1 MNSLW
6 HKATSSEYRL
16 LKEDPVKNIFTS
28 LSPAERVIFALLFV
42 VFFLSSLTLL
52 ARANRA
58 VMVEIPAS
66 GGTLTE
72 GIIGT
77 PRFINPLL
85 AISDADRD
93 LSALI
98 YSGLFRVDDTGN
110 LVPDLAE
117 SYKVSPDG
125 LTYVVEIKNDATF
138 QDGTPVT
145 ADDVVYTI
153 SLAEDPS
160 LKSPRRANWD
170 GVEVTKD
177 NDQSVTFTLKQPYA
191 PFLENLTMGILPSH
205 LWKAVTPTEF
215 PFSELNVEPVGSGP
229 YKVAGV
235 VRNSSG
241 IPTEYTLRPF
251 RNAVGGVPYIGSI
264 VFHFYED
271 EAAQIHAYDIGDT
284 DAIGGLSPDNL
295 PAVTRVGGVTTR
307 SPLPRVF
314 GLFLNQNQNP
324 VFADTNVRAALD
336 IAADK
341 QKIVDTVLHGYGA
354 PIESPFPPGTLSGI
368 TLPENPHGDKEA
380 ALALLA
386 KSGWTYST
394 TTKMLM
400 KGKGAKAVQ
409 MKFAVAA
416 PNTPE
421 LKTAAEYLVQDF
433 TDLGIDATVKVFE
446 PGDLS
451 QNIIRPRDYE
461 ALFFGEVV
469 GREYDLFAFWHSS
482 QRIDPGLNIA
492 LYANITADKLLEAAR
507 RAENES
513 DRTDS
518 YLQFDALFREEH
530 PAILVYAPEYIYLI
544 PKSLKGRSGGTVTTP
559 SDRFNN
565 IREWYIE
572 TEWVWP
578 IFEKINLRK
587 YLPF

>member
-6 HKATSSEYRL
+6 HRVSSNEYHL
-16 LKEDPVKNIFTS
+16 TKSDPVKNIFTS
-28 LSPAERVIFALLFV
+28 LSPFERVLFAVLCVIFGF
-42 VFFLSSLTLL
+42 SSLTLL

-58 VMVEIPAS
+58 VMVEIPSS

-72 GIIGT
+72 GVIGT

-93 LSALI
+93 ISALV
-98 YSGLFRVDDTGN
+98 YSGLFRVDDQGA

-117 SYKVSPDG
+117 SSSVSDDG
-125 LTYVVEIKNDATF
+125 LVYTIKIRSDAKF
-138 QDGTPVT
+138 QDGVT
-145 ADDVVYTI
+145 VGADDVVYTI
-153 SLAEDPS
+153 TLAEDPA

-170 GVEVTKD
+170 GVEVAKVD
-177 NDQSVTFTLKQPYA
+177 DQTVTFTLKQPYA
-191 PFLENLTMGILPSH
+191 PFLENLTMGILPEH
-205 LWKAVTPTEF
+205 LWKAVTVAEF
-215 PFSELNVEPVGSGP
+215 PFSELNVQPIGSGP
-229 YKVAGV
+229 YQVANV

-241 IPTEYTLRPF
+241 IPTEYVLRPF
-251 RNAVGGVPYIGSI
+251 RNTVGGIPYIGTI

-271 EAAQIHAYDIGDT
+271 EAAQIHAYDIGDV

-295 PAVTRVGGVTTR
+295 PAITRVGGTVTR

-324 VFADTNVRAALD
+324 VFADTNVRTALN
-336 IAADK
+336 IAVDK
-341 QKIVDTVLHGYGA
+341 QKIVDAVLHGYGA
-354 PIESPFPPGTLSGI
+354 AIESPFPPGTLSGI
-368 TLPENPHGDKEA
+368 ALPQNSHGDKA
-380 ALALLA
+380 AAQALLA
-386 KSGWTYST
+386 KAGWVVDDSG
-394 TTKMLM
+394 KLM
-400 KGKGAKAVQ
+400 KGKGAKAAQ
-409 MKFAVAA
+409 MKFAIDT

-421 LKTAAEYLVQDF
+421 LKAAAEYLAKDF
-433 TDLGIDATVKVFE
+433 TELGIDATVKVFE

-451 QNIIRPRDYE
+451 QNVIRPRDYE

-507 RAENES
+507 AAESEN
-513 DRTDS
+513 DRTAS
-518 YLQFDALFREEH
+518 YLKFDTLFRQEH

-544 PKSLKGRSGGTVTTP
+544 PNSLMGRSGGTITTP

-565 IREWYIE
+565 IREWYIS

-578 IFEKINLRK
+578 LFQKIQIRK

>member
-6 HKATSSEYRL
+6 HRISSSEYHV
-16 LKEDPVKNIFTS
+16 LKEDPVKNIFSS
-28 LSPAERVIFALLFV
+28 LSPAERVVFVLLSV
-42 VFFLSSLTLL
+42 VFAASALMLL

-58 VMVEIPAS
+58 VMVEIPSS

-72 GIIGT
+72 GVIGT

-93 LSALI
+93 LSSLV
-98 YSGLFRVDDTGN
+98 YSGLFKVNDSGD

-117 SYKVSPDG
+117 SYSISDDG
-125 LTYVVEIKNDATF
+125 LTYTVKIQDTAVF
-138 QDGTPVT
+138 QDGTRVT
-145 ADDVVYTI
+145 AEDVIYTVG
-153 SLAEDPS
+153 LAEDAT

-170 GVEVTKD
+170 GVNVGKVDADT
-177 NDQSVTFTLKQPYA
+177 VTFTLKQPYA
-191 PFLENLTMGILPSH
+191 PFLENLTMGILPAH
-205 LWKAVTPTEF
+205 LWKSVTPAEF
-215 PFSELNVEPVGSGP
+215 AFSELNVEPIGSGP
-229 YKVAGV
+229 YEIAGI

-241 IPTEYTLRPF
+241 IPTSYTLRPF
-251 RNAVGGVPYIGSI
+251 RKSVGGIPYIGSI
-264 VFHFYED
+264 VFRFYED
-271 EAAQIHAYDIGDT
+271 EAAQIHAYDIGEV

-295 PAVTRVGGVTTR
+295 PAVTRVGGTVTR

-314 GLFLNQNQNP
+314 GIFLNQNQNP
-324 VFADTNVRAALD
+324 IFADSNVRAALD
-336 IAADK
+336 TAVDK
-341 QKIVDTVLHGYGA
+341 EKIVESVLHGYGT
-354 PIESPFPPGTLSGI
+354 PIESPFPPGTLSGV
-368 TLPENPHGDKEA
+368 TLPTKPHGDKVA

-386 KSGWTYST
+386 KAGWVPDSGTG
-394 TTKMLM
+394 KLM

-409 MKFAVAA
+409 MKFAIAT

-421 LKTAAEYLVQDF
+421 LKAAAESAAKDF

-492 LYANITADKLLEAAR
+492 LYANITGDKLLESAR
-507 RAENES
+507 AAENES
-513 DRTDS
+513 DRTAS
-518 YLQFDALFREEH
+518 YLKFDALFRQEH

-544 PKSLKGRSGGTVTTP
+544 PEKLKGRHGGTITTP

-565 IREWYIE
+565 IREWYIS

-578 IFEKINLRK
+578 IFEKANLRK